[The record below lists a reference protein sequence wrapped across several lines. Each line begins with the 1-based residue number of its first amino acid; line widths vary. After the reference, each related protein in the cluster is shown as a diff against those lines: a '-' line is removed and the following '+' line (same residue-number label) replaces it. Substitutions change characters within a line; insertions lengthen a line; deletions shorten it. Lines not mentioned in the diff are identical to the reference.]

1 MDVDILG
8 IAFIGYHLCCLA
20 CVDALASGE
29 AMEVTDYLG
38 WCPLC
43 RIVVHE
49 FRP

>member
-20 CVDALASGE
+20 CVDALASGGTL
-29 AMEVTDYLG
+29 EVADHFG